1 MKLSSFEKSAICG
14 LALNADLAAMLLSAW
29 SKVPASSV
37 QTIRSLVDL
46 AQLTGTEER
55 ATDAFLKR
63 ALELSLIE
71 VATGGYRPR
80 QNVHDKFERIAYAMS
95 AIAHY
100 QHNVHEDE
108 TTVNIVLTKPPTPSQ
123 LEKKLSEVGW
133 RTADIEPTDQ
143 AFHSL
148 VSSARNRVVV
158 MTPFFDY
165 KGASWLKDLFSTV
178 ELGVQKILILRTLEN
193 RSKDDYPKGYDSIAP
208 WLGESGVVVFN
219 YSLPRAGSV
228 GRETFHAKVVLCDNN
243 AAYLGS
249 SNMNGASLEHS
260 MEMGVYLKGRA
271 AADVA
276 TVLDAVMKAAQP
288 WTGGGA
294 G

>member
-1 MKLSSFEKSAICG
+1 MKLSAFEQAVVSG
-14 LALNADLAAMLLSAW
+14 LAGNADLAAMLLSAW
-29 SKVPASSV
+29 GKASVTSV
-37 QTIRSLVDL
+37 QSTRSLVDM

-63 ALELSLIE
+63 AVELSLIE
-71 VATGGYRPR
+71 VAPEGYRPR
-80 QNVHDKFERIAYAMS
+80 QSAHAKFERIAFAMS

-100 QHNVHEDE
+100 QHNVHQDD

-148 VSSARNRVVV
+148 VSSARSRVIV
-158 MTPFFDY
+158 MTPFFDV
-165 KGASWLKDLFSTV
+165 KGASWLKDLFSAV
-178 ELGVQKILILRTLEN
+178 EAGVQKILILRTLEN
-193 RSKDDYPKGYDSIAP
+193 RAKDDYPMGYDSIAP
-208 WLGESGVVVFN
+208 WLGESGVKVFN
-219 YSLPRAGSV
+219 YSLPRAGGI

-260 MEMGVYLKGRA
+260 MEMGVSLKGRA

-288 WTGGGA
+288 WA
-294 G
+294 GVN